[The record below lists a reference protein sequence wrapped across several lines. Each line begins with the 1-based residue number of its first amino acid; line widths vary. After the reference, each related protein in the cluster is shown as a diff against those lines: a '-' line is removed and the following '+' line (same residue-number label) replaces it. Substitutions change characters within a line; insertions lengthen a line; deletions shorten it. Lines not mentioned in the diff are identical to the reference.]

1 MATIERQLQL
11 EGRVVRILVTVLL
24 LSWVGGAVEANHIL
38 KLQGRLDNLQAQRD
52 AARAR
57 ANAAL
62 WVAEDQRLAVRACYS
77 RQMVTWRGSVI
88 HLVSDN

>member
-11 EGRVVRILVTVLL
+11 EGRLVRILITVLL
-24 LSWVGGAVEANHIL
+24 LSWVGGVVEANHIL
-38 KLQGRLDNLQAQRD
+38 KLQDQMDNLQTQRD

-77 RQMVTWRGSVI
+77 RQMITWKGSVI